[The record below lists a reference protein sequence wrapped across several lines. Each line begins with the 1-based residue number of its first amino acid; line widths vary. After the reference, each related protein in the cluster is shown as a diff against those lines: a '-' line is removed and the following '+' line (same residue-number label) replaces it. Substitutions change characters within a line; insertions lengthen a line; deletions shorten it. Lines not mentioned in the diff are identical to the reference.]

1 MVVVY
6 RTSLLGAKLRATRMR
21 WEFLLL
27 FRCSSCGGLI
37 RVSLGVC

>member
-21 WEFLLL
+21 WEFAP
-27 FRCSSCGGLI
+27 S
-37 RVSLGVC
+37 VSLQQLWGFNPC